1 MDVLSVI
8 FSILPLFLIMLL
20 GVFVRKVGI
29 FDWQT
34 TKRLSAFIVN
44 ITQPFLPLGAWEAA
58 LGMGRVFLAEG
69 VASSCFSC

>member
-44 ITQPFLPLGAWEAA
+44 MA
-58 LGMGRVFLAEG
+58 
-69 VASSCFSC
+69 